1 MIRKKG
7 KIVQWDDTKGFG
19 FILPEDSSK
28 HVFVHIKSF
37 ADRRIRPSLNETVT
51 YTIYVDK
58 NDKTSAINVTRET
71 DKQPKV
77 FQQKNKKNVTLKSI
91 AHINKNKNNNYKI
104 DYKSTHNISIFYIIF
119 IISFSTFLIYSFIN
133 GQVPFFIIILYLFM
147 SIITYVTYSSDKS
160 SAITEKDRVPENTLH
175 ILSLLGGWIG
185 ALIAQ
190 HRFRHK
196 TKKTSF
202 KRVFWITVLLNISIV
217 VHQFGL
223 LYTKILS

>member
-19 FILPEDSSK
+19 FILSEDSSK
-28 HVFVHIKSF
+28 HIFVHIKSF
-37 ADRRIRPSLNETVT
+37 IDRRMRPSLNENVT
-51 YTIYVDK
+51 YTVYMDK

-71 DKQPKV
+71 DKPKV

-104 DYKSTHNISIFYIIF
+104 DYKSTHKISIFPILF
-119 IISFSTFLIYSFIN
+119 IIGFSTFLIYSSIYE
-133 GQVPFFIIILYLFM
+133 QIPFFIIILYLFM
-147 SIITYVTYSSDKS
+147 SIITYVAYSSDKS
-160 SAITEKDRVPENTLH
+160 YAITQKYRVPENTLH

-190 HRFRHK
+190 QRFRHK
-196 TKKTSF
+196 TKKISF
-202 KRVFWITVLLNISIV
+202 KIVFWITVLLNISIL

-223 LYTKILS
+223 LYTKS